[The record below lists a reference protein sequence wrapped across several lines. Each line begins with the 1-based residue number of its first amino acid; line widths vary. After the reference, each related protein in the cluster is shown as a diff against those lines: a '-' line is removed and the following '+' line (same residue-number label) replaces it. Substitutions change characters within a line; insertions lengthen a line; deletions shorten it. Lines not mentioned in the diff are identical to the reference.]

1 MSVECAAEAIF
12 EIAEQIERQGGKFY
26 RAAAEKTTN
35 EDVHGLLLRLAD
47 AEERHED
54 FFAYLR
60 NEAPR
65 EATEPSEPGMQQEG
79 RLYMH
84 AVAASHMLGGD
95 KDVSE
100 VLTGKESVEDILN
113 IAIEFEKDTIVFFL
127 GMKENR
133 PECSHSR
140 EIAELVREEMTH
152 VADLRRQL
160 EQLEW
165 AEKVKTRTGF

>member
-1 MSVECAAEAIF
+1 MSVECTAEAMF
-12 EIAEQIERQGGKFY
+12 AMAEQIERQGGKFY
-26 RAAAEKTTN
+26 RAAAERTTN
-35 EDVHGLLLRLAD
+35 EDARGLLLRLAD
-47 AEERHED
+47 AEDRHED

-60 NEAPR
+60 SEAPK
-65 EATEPSEPGMQQEG
+65 EAAEPSEPGMQEEG
-79 RLYMH
+79 PLYMH
-84 AVAASHMLGGD
+84 AAADSHIFMVS

-100 VLTGKESVEDILN
+100 FFTGAESLEDILN

-127 GMKENR
+127 GMRENR

-140 EIAELVREEMTH
+140 EIADLVREEMIH